1 MTEIPD
7 NRCGFCFDA
16 STVSGYGETC
26 CWRPVWR
33 DYDRC
38 LWHTDVAD
46 KPREEMKELA
56 ANENNRLDGT
66 ILREISLVGVEWF
79 ENCTLL
85 GAKIDGVDMRE
96 TDLRNVDLRESRL
109 NDVDA
114 RRADFRDANLEDGSF
129 TMTDLRGANLVG
141 TRLDQTVFSNVRVS
155 RSTEFGT
162 ISVYEQRLKNTDAE
176 GEIERYAQAAVWHYR
191 EIQNLFETNALPVE
205 ARAYYMREKDMRRR
219 IAWHVGNYPRALKAE
234 GARWVT
240 GYGMS
245 PWRVLGTSLFV
256 IVFSAIAFPTTGG
269 LEESITRPGGTE
281 QTIQWDID
289 RSETGQYRLL
299 VFIFLRSLYFSTI
312 TFTTLGYGDIQP
324 VGNIAR
330 AIAGIESLAGSLLM
344 ALLVFVLSRR
354 IE

>member
-1 MTEIPD
+1 M
-7 NRCGFCFDA
+7 
-16 STVSGYGETC
+16 ET
-26 CWRPVWR
+26 
-33 DYDRC
+33 
-38 LWHTDVAD
+38 
-46 KPREEMKELA
+46 LA
-56 ANENNRLDGT
+56 EAENNRLDGA
-66 ILREISLVGVEWF
+66 ILREVSLVGVEWF

-96 TDLRNVDLRESRL
+96 TDLRNVDLREGHV

-114 RRADFRDANLEDGSF
+114 RGADFRDANLEDGSF
-129 TMTDLRGANLVG
+129 TTTDLRGANLVS
-141 TRLDQTVFSNVRVS
+141 TRLDQTVFNNVRVS

-162 ISVYEQRLKNTDAE
+162 ISVYEKRLKGTETAS
-176 GEIERYAQAAVWHYR
+176 EIERYAQAAVWHYR
-191 EIQNLFETNALPVE
+191 EIQNLFKTNALPVE

-219 IAWHVGNYPRALKAE
+219 IAWHAGNYPRALKAE

-245 PWRVLGTSLFV
+245 PWRVLGTSLTV
-256 IVFSAIAFPTTGG
+256 IVLSAVAFPTTGG
-269 LEESITRPGGTE
+269 LEESITRAGGTE
-281 QTIQWDID
+281 QTIRWDVD

-299 VFIFLRSLYFSTI
+299 VSIFLRSLYFSTI

-324 VGNIAR
+324 IGTIAR
-330 AIAGIESLAGSLLM
+330 AIAAIESLAGSLLM